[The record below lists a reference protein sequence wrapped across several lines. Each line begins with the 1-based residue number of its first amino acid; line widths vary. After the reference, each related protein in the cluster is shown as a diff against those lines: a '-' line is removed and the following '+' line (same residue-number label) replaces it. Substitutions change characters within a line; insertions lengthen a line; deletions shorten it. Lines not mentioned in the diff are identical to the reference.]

1 MDPEFSHKQAQKKAD
16 VDSEFNK
23 NHKAQQVD
31 PDFSRRHAT
40 EKATHATVNKKKQM
54 PQLIKRP
61 TKVTAQSVEQKA
73 TAPNQTDL
81 SQKSKQKQ
89 PVS

>member
-40 EKATHATVNKKKQM
+40 EKATHATVNKEKADAT
-54 PQLIKRP
+54 IN
-61 TKVTAQSVEQKA
+61 QK
-73 TAPNQTDL
+73 TN
-81 SQKSKQKQ
+81 KSD
-89 PVS
+89 STIS